1 MSLYLYIYIYLF
13 SQVDLSANGRL
24 MMKNF
29 LHGICGFPG
38 DFSIKNREAKCIDYI
53 RERVGE
59 NKVLVIIRSK
69 VLFNICQ
76 KF

>member
-1 MSLYLYIYIYLF
+1 
-13 SQVDLSANGRL
+13 

-38 DFSIKNREAKCIDYI
+38 DFTIKNREAKCIDYI

-59 NKVLVIIRSK
+59 NKVLVEK
-69 VLFNICQ
+69 LLFHI
-76 KF
+76 